1 MNNIVLTS
9 CGIRK
14 ESFKKRFYEIVSK
27 EELNNKKVLYITTA
41 SDGEDDDKTW
51 MDEEYKT
58 ILDLGINESN
68 IIEYKIGNDINIDD
82 FDII

>member
-14 ESFKKRFYEIVSK
+14 ESFKNRFYEIVSK

-41 SDGEDDDKTW
+41 SDGEDDDDKAW
-51 MDEEYKT
+51 EQ
-58 ILDLGINESN
+58 ESLQAITEMLN
-68 IIEYKIGNDINIDD
+68 NSSNRSAI
-82 FDII
+82 